1 MIKVQRLILT
11 IFLSTL
17 SFQGFGQEIVIIN
30 DKDGYVN
37 VRENADIKSKIIG
50 KQYEDDIFYSVKS
63 KDNDWYEVYLE
74 NGATGYV
81 HGSRIIPLSNLQKL
95 NTKAVHW
102 KDEVLT
108 FQNDTLFF
116 QIQVAKFEPS
126 KHQIKNN
133 NGYPERIDNHEM
145 HGTFGNLP
153 KIEFGSIKLVVRS
166 KDIVLPKEQFNDCYE
181 IDLSRMWLYSDKKGR
196 LFISSTNSDGAGGY
210 EAIWVIKNNK
220 YLKRE
225 ILVP

>member
-1 MIKVQRLILT
+1 MQGLIPI
-11 IFLSTL
+11 IFLTTL

-37 VRENADIKSKIIG
+37 VRENADGKSKIIG
-50 KQYEDDIFYSVKS
+50 KKYEDDIFYSIKS
-63 KDNDWYEVYLE
+63 KDNDWYEVYIE
-74 NGATGYV
+74 NGATGYI
-81 HGSRIIPLSNLQKL
+81 HSSRIMPLSNLQKL
-95 NTKAVHW
+95 NTKSVHW

-116 QIQVAKFEPS
+116 EIRLAKFVPS
-126 KHQIKNN
+126 KHLIKNKN
-133 NGYPERIDNHEM
+133 EYPESIDNHEM

-153 KIEFGSIKLVVRS
+153 KVEFVSIKLVVRS
-166 KDIVLPKEQFNDCYE
+166 KDIPLPKEQFNDCYE
-181 IDLSRMWLYSDKKGR
+181 IDLSRMRLYSDKKGR
-196 LFISSTNSDGAGGY
+196 LFIASSNSDGAGGY
-210 EAIWVIKNNK
+210 DAIWVVKNNK